1 MSSALQF
8 HAQNVDDSSTI
19 TISWF
24 IRFISK
30 WFKIISTRTPKL
42 TLGKSSKTLNFLE
55 EVVLMMQEIKVG
67 NSRSWKS
74 FQTEIIISTISIIKL
89 SKYLLDNER
98 EREGFEFVLTL
109 RFMQDCLENYFLFVL
124 SM

>member
-1 MSSALQF
+1 MSSKSANKIIRFIHIRFTIIFKIRKLRTLLIYYTTNVLNHAVSSALQL

-42 TLGKSSKTLNFLE
+42 TLGKRIEKFE
-55 EVVLMMQEIKVG
+55 DIKFFRR
-67 NSRSWKS
+67 SRSNDAGNKS
-74 FQTEIIISTISIIKL
+74 
-89 SKYLLDNER
+89 R
-98 EREGFEFVLTL
+98 
-109 RFMQDCLENYFLFVL
+109 
-124 SM
+124 